1 MFPVHILEEDEDDHE
16 DLEDMASSAV
26 ASDLDIGCQNP
37 SGLHLLIHE
46 YPGSNYNSGICRC
59 ILKNEWCKK
68 G

>member
-26 ASDLDIGCQNP
+26 ASDLDIGCRNP

-46 YPGSNYNSGICRC
+46 YPGSN
-59 ILKNEWCKK
+59 
-68 G
+68 